1 MEYGYWDKWRT
12 YIANYKLVMFII
24 GILFILSWKAL
35 WINGDAA
42 KILSGYLEQSNSTYA
57 TAVRNDEM
65 HSQIGNNVLFNIPE
79 IASKMDSKD
88 YNLFFKNYATSS
100 MANFISLHESAEVSL
115 IDLIYHKIGITKI
128 NLKSGDKDL
137 DKIKIKKGDTI
148 DIIATIKNIDS
159 KDFLLF
165 VSSDNADIFKSYKD
179 DMHSQKISC
188 KGYTTGETKLSIMIM
203 TSEGILYKD
212 INVTVE

>member
-57 TAVRNDEM
+57 TAVRNDEI
-65 HSQIGNNVLFNIPE
+65 HSGIGNNILLNIPE
-79 IASKMDSKD
+79 IASKMNSKD
-88 YNLFFKNYATSS
+88 YNLFLKNYATSS

-115 IDLIYHKIGITKI
+115 MDFVYHKIGITKI
-128 NLKSGDKDL
+128 NLKSGDKEL
-137 DKIKIKKGDTI
+137 DKIKKGDTI

-165 VSSDNADIFKSYKD
+165 VS
-179 DMHSQKISC
+179 
-188 KGYTTGETKLSIMIM
+188 
-203 TSEGILYKD
+203 
-212 INVTVE
+212 